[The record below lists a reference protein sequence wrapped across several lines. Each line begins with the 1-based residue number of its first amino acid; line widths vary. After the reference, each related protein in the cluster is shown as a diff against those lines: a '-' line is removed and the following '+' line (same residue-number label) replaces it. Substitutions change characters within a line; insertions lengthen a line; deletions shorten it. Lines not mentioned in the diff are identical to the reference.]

1 MDAKIKIRVERMDS
15 YSTKEATEALID
27 IPTETLAIDVFETM
41 RVLTRGHED
50 TIRGRARDERK
61 LMEDPDEVPAY

>member
-15 YSTKEATEALID
+15 YSTKEATEVLID

-41 RVLTRGHED
+41 RVLTRGQED

-61 LMEDPDEVPAY
+61 RMEAPDEVPAF

>member
-15 YSTKEATEALID
+15 YSTKEATEVLID
-27 IPTETLAIDVFETM
+27 IPTEALAIDVFETM

-50 TIRGRARDERK
+50 TILGRARDERK
-61 LMEDPDEVPAY
+61 APDEVPAY